1 MKLVE
6 FNENKEIILS
16 HCFNPFRFNAKPA
29 NVILKYHQNGV
40 YTGKHE
46 WEEKGITKDE
56 YGEDDSFDLSCS
68 MNIKAK
74 VLFKDRNLLVLKIKT
89 QTYGS
94 AWPYPKE
101 SYEREDQCFFVIDR
115 QTNSKLRHWG
125 TKSILIQLQNEKSYV
140 IGRVDRNSFV
150 LQKKITEKE
159 FFEGLFDIVASSL
172 NSWPNALSDF
182 VAAFATDKN
191 IVSYFLNNKQEA
203 FG

>member
-1 MKLVE
+1 ME
-6 FNENKEIILS
+6 FKEFIDGEQISFS
-16 HCFNPFRFNAKPA
+16 HYPNNYEPGEI
-29 NVILKYHQNGV
+29 ILKYHQNGV
-40 YTGKHE
+40 YTGRHE
-46 WEEKGITKDE
+46 WEDSDITKDE
-56 YGEDDSFDLSCS
+56 YGEEDYFYLSCS

-101 SYEREDQCFFVIDR
+101 SYERKDQCFFVIDR

-159 FFEGLFDIVASSL
+159 FFEGLFAIVTSSL
-172 NSWPNALSDF
+172 DSWPMTLSYF
-182 VAAFATDKN
+182 VADLATNKN
-191 IVSYFLNNKQEA
+191 IVSYFLNNKKEA